1 MKFTPTE
8 RRKCRYFREYGSTH
22 VRRGGAISELEDG
35 EFLVVGL
42 VQNVVTVCLKE
53 EGILN

>member
-8 RRKCRYFREYGSTH
+8 RAKCLFLREYGSIR
-22 VRRGGAISELEDG
+22 VSRGGAISELEDG
-35 EFLVVGL
+35 GFLVVGL

-53 EGILN
+53 EGILG